1 MTGRVQSE
9 RAFQLFVNQET
20 RELRSPSVLT
30 RVSLGV
36 PWYGGSSL
44 MRLGMFRQS
53 NPVLSALGYTRPSG
67 SDRKEFF
74 RQALTFSDRRSNRLV
89 QRSTC
94 A

>member
-1 MTGRVQSE
+1 MSLDQSD
-9 RAFQLFVNQET
+9 RP
-20 RELRSPSVLT
+20 RELRSLSVLT

-67 SDRKEFF
+67 GDRKEFF